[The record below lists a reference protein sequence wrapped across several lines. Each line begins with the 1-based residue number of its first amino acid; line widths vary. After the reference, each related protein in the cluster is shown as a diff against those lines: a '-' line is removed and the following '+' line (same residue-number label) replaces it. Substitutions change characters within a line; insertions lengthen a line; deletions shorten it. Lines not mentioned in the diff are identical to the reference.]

1 MTTDLDQS
9 ERLVALR
16 SNRPPQP
23 FPHAQATKV
32 ATAGVSLSAVFGII
46 AYLGAS
52 AGHEAAAATR
62 DLQRVVASEAAAAA
76 LYRPAPAVV
85 PSTTAPTVAAPA
97 PSSPTP
103 LQPQV
108 VVVPVATPSPIAA
121 PAPMPA
127 TRPASNPSGQGG
139 QAAPAPAPAAAP
151 APAPA
156 PANTTKTSG

>member
-32 ATAGVSLSAVFGII
+32 LTAGVSLSAVFGII

-52 AGHEAAAATR
+52 AGREAAAATR

-76 LYRPAPAVV
+76 LYRPMPTVE
-85 PSTTAPTVAAPA
+85 PSTTQALTPSSPTPG
-97 PSSPTP
+97 SPTP

-108 VVVPVATPSPIAA
+108 VVVPVATPSPTAA
-121 PAPMPA
+121 PAPTPA
-127 TRPASNPSGQGG
+127 PRPVSNQSGQGG
-139 QAAPAPAPAAAP
+139 SATPAAAPTP